1 MISVNVQSVQPP
13 EQVQAAFDDVNKASQ
28 DRERAISEGQAY
40 ANDVIPRAKGTAA
53 RLNEEAEAYKARVT
67 AQAEGDASR
76 FRQVQAE
83 YAKAPQV
90 TRDRIYIETMQ
101 QIYTN
106 STKVLVDSRQGNN
119 LLYLPLDKL
128 MSQSAVDARAPASG
142 TAQAPAAGSGTSPAP
157 DASGDNRS
165 RELLRNRDRDSR

>member
-1 MISVNVQSVQPP
+1 M
-13 EQVQAAFDDVNKASQ
+13 
-28 DRERAISEGQAY
+28 
-40 ANDVIPRAKGTAA
+40 IPRAKGTAA